1 MSPCPNPP
9 TKYTL
14 VFYTNVISRQN
25 QAVFSQPSKVFTFVV
40 QALEAE
46 TLQGQ
51 TANRVVASVKALI
64 QATGTNLAQ
73 AAASLSPEQQRTA
86 QVYFG

>member
-1 MSPCPNPP
+1 M
-9 TKYTL
+9 
-14 VFYTNVISRQN
+14 
-25 QAVFSQPSKVFTFVV
+25 

-64 QATGTNLAQ
+64 QATSTDLGQ
-73 AAASLSPEQQRTA
+73 AAATLTPEQQRTA
-86 QVYFG
+86 QAYFS

>member
-1 MSPCPNPP
+1 MNHGQLL
-9 TKYTL
+9 T
-14 VFYTNVISRQN
+14 IIRQN
-25 QAVFSQPSKVFTFVV
+25 QAVFPQPAKVFTFVV

-64 QATGTNLAQ
+64 QATGTNLGQ
-73 AAASLSPEQQRTA
+73 AASGLTPEQQRTA
-86 QVYFG
+86 QAYFS